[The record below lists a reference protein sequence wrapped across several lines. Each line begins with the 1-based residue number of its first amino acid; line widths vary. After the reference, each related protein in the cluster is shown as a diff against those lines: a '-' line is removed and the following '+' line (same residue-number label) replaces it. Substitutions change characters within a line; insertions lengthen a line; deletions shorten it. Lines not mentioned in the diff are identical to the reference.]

1 MKISFI
7 ISSLSNTGGTER
19 MTCLMAN
26 ELDLHGYDVSII
38 SLTGSAN
45 SAFELNRKVSCLSL
59 FPNVQNNLNR
69 SRRNR
74 NG

>member
-59 FPNVQNNLNR
+59 FPNVQISDKLL
-69 SRRNR
+69 
-74 NG
+74 GLGKL

>member
-26 ELDLHGYDVSII
+26 ELEFHGYDVSII

-45 SAFELNRKVSCLSL
+45 SAFELNRKVVHHYFQMCKKSDKLL
-59 FPNVQNNLNR
+59 GL
-69 SRRNR
+69 
-74 NG
+74 GKL